1 MFLFW
6 YHLTT
11 DSETGTSD
19 VSGSRNTTLSSISSH
34 QNDSL
39 STTPPKYSTHW
50 PPTHHLNVLSSLE
63 PPLKTSVA
71 SFGGSSG
78 GISNGGGLS
87 PPPSSLTSQ
96 SSAYS
101 QLPTTTSG
109 YSSSSSPS
117 HASHHLPTHQTPT
130 HHTSYRDHSD
140 SYRSHHHHSTISSQV
155 NIRAFFHIHI
165 HIIIVSGIQK
175 IELTF

>member
-1 MFLFW
+1 MICKLNFNKSHWLF
-6 YHLTT
+6 YFYILIIHFPV
-11 DSETGTSD
+11 DSENGTSD
-19 VSGSRNTTLSSISSH
+19 VSGSRNTTHSSNHSH

-63 PPLKTSVA
+63 PPLKTSGA
-71 SFGGSSG
+71 FGGSSG
-78 GISNGGGLS
+78 GNSNGGLS
-87 PPPSSLTSQ
+87 PPPSSSLSSQ

-101 QLPTTTSG
+101 QLPTTTSA

-155 NIRAFFHIHI
+155 KKKLSRNAI
-165 HIIIVSGIQK
+165 
-175 IELTF
+175 L